1 MSFSIK
7 ILYASA
13 STASFTISIIDT
25 KSSCKCSSF
34 NPVSKMNKNSAG
46 KKSSWCSTTYCNA
59 TVIIDVSTTS
69 LAPSNTFNNASFTNI
84 VSRLIPVNPLICSN
98 VFASIIPLTKYA
110 SIALLRNADTFS
122 PSDAKSSFPNLM
134 SEISYIFALM

>member
-1 MSFSIK
+1 MSFSST

-34 NPVSKMNKNSAG
+34 NPVSKMNNNPAG
-46 KKSSWCSTTYCNA
+46 TKSSWCSNAYCNA

-69 LAPSNTFNNASFTNI
+69 FAPSNTSNNASFTNI

-110 SIALLRNADTFS
+110 SIALLMNADTFN
-122 PSDAKSSFPNLM
+122 PSAAKSSFPNLM
-134 SEISYIFALM
+134 SDMS